1 MKKRGTNKLVSPIL
15 KWAGGKKQLLPEI
28 EKFLPDKISTYY
40 EPFLGGASVLF
51 FIQPKI
57 AYINDYNSD
66 LINVYDCVKNNLDE
80 LLESLKKHKNSSDY
94 FYKIRELDRKSSVF
108 NKLTNVEK
116 ASRFIFLNKTCYN
129 GLFRVNKAGEFNTPF
144 GYYKAPNIV
153 NETTL
158 RAVNLYLNENNISYF
173 SLDFEEFLNKVKKN
187 SFVYLD
193 PPYDPISISSNFT
206 GYTNLGFDKKE
217 QIRLKN
223 VCDELDKKHVKFLL
237 SNSATDFIKD
247 LYSNYNISIIK
258 AKRSIN
264 SNANLRGNVDEVL
277 IRNYE

>member
-94 FYKIRELDRKSSVF
+94 FYKIREIDRKPSVF

-158 RAVNLYLNENNISYF
+158 RAVNLYLNENDINYF

-223 VCDELDKKHVKFLL
+223 VCDELDKKQVKFLL

-264 SNANLRGNVDEVL
+264 SNASLRGNVDEVL

>member
-1 MKKRGTNKLVSPIL
+1 MKRRGKNKLVSPIL

-28 EKFLPDKISTYY
+28 EKFLPDKIPTYY

-51 FIQPKI
+51 FIQPKV
-57 AYINDYNSD
+57 AYINDYNRD

-80 LLESLKKHKNSSDY
+80 LLEDLKKHENSADY

-116 ASRFIFLNKTCYN
+116 ASRFIFLNKTCFN

-144 GYYKAPNIV
+144 GYYKSPNIV

-158 RAVNLYLNENNISYF
+158 RAVSLYLNENDIKYF
-173 SLDFEEFLNKVKKN
+173 SLDFEEFLNRVKKN

-247 LYSNYNISIIK
+247 LYSKYNISIIK

-264 SNANLRGNVDEVL
+264 SNANLRGSVDEVL

>member
-94 FYKIRELDRKSSVF
+94 FYKIREIDRKPSVF

-158 RAVNLYLNENNISYF
+158 RAVNLYLNENDINYF

-223 VCDELDKKHVKFLL
+223 VCDELDKKQVKFLL

-247 LYSNYNISIIK
+247 LYINYNISIIK

-264 SNANLRGNVDEVL
+264 SNASLRGNVDEVL

>member
-1 MKKRGTNKLVSPIL
+1 MKKRGKNKLLLPIL
-15 KWAGGKKQLLPEI
+15 KWAGGKKQLLSEI
-28 EKFLPDKISTYY
+28 EKVLPREITTYY

-57 AYINDYNSD
+57 AYVNDYNSD
-66 LINVYDCVKNNLDE
+66 LINVYDCVKNNIEELILD
-80 LLESLKKHKNSSDY
+80 LKKHKNSVDY
-94 FYKIRELDRKSSVF
+94 FYKIRELDRDANVF
-108 NKLTNVEK
+108 NRLTNIEK

-153 NETTL
+153 NEPIL
-158 RAVNLYLNENNISYF
+158 RAVNLYLNENDVKYS
-173 SLDFEEFLNKVKKN
+173 SLDFEDFLKNVKKN

-193 PPYDPISISSNFT
+193 PPYDPVSISSNFT
-206 GYTNLGFDKKE
+206 GYTNLGFDKNE

-223 VCDELDKKHVKFLL
+223 VCDELNRKNIKFLL
-237 SNSATDFIKD
+237 SNSSTDFIRD
-247 LYSNYNISIIK
+247 LYSDYNISIIK

-264 SNANLRGNVDEVL
+264 SNANLRGNVEEVL

>member
-28 EKFLPDKISTYY
+28 EMFLPDKISTYY

-108 NKLTNVEK
+108 SKLTNVEK

-158 RAVNLYLNENNISYF
+158 RAVNLYLNENDIKYS
-173 SLDFEEFLNKVKKN
+173 SLDFEEFLKNVKKN

-193 PPYDPISISSNFT
+193 PPYDPVSISSNFT

>member
-94 FYKIRELDRKSSVF
+94 FYKIREIDRNPSVF

-158 RAVNLYLNENNISYF
+158 RAVNLYLNENDINYF

-217 QIRLKN
+217 QIRLKS
-223 VCDELDKKHVKFLL
+223 VCDELDKKQVKFLL

-247 LYSNYNISIIK
+247 LYINYNISIIK

-264 SNANLRGNVDEVL
+264 SNASLRGNVDEVL